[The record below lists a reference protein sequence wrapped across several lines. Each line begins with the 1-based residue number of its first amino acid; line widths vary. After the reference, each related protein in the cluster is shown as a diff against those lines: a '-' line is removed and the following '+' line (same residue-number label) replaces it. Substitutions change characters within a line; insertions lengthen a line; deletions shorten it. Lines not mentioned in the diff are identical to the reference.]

1 MVKGQTT
8 SYYATGGGLNK
19 YQLAAVGPGIRL
31 RWNTPAQEQLLIFSC
46 VRGYPAAEVDRYVP
60 KNIQVVATGQIWDLH
75 RRPDTWEN
83 ETARAKNKL
92 ATDVDKEEVSGR
104 PEKQKV
110 TLQNGREAIVTVQY
124 IGEEYLIFD
133 GNDPLVGEKLNFKM
147 ELVEIL

>member
-1 MVKGQTT
+1 M
-8 SYYATGGGLNK
+8 
-19 YQLAAVGPGIRL
+19 
-31 RWNTPAQEQLLIFSC
+31 
-46 VRGYPAAEVDRYVP
+46 P

-110 TLQNGREAIVTVQY
+110 TLQNGREAIVTEQY
-124 IGEEYLIFD
+124 IGKKYPIFD
-133 GNDPLVGEKLNFKM
+133 ENDPLVGEKLKFKM
-147 ELVEIL
+147 ELAEIL

>member
-1 MVKGQTT
+1 M
-8 SYYATGGGLNK
+8 
-19 YQLAAVGPGIRL
+19 
-31 RWNTPAQEQLLIFSC
+31 
-46 VRGYPAAEVDRYVP
+46 P

>member
-1 MVKGQTT
+1 M
-8 SYYATGGGLNK
+8 
-19 YQLAAVGPGIRL
+19 
-31 RWNTPAQEQLLIFSC
+31 
-46 VRGYPAAEVDRYVP
+46 P

-92 ATDVDKEEVSGR
+92 ATDVDKEEVAGR

-124 IGEEYLIFD
+124 IGEECLLFD
-133 GNDPLVGEKLNFKM
+133 GNDPLVGEKLDFKI